1 MQPSSPAPRR
11 GAMMPP
17 LNKKNQKFGD
27 KMDTNP
33 SVDFQDNLMVNRPV
47 TAKYKDNDLDPLEAL
62 NK

>member
-1 MQPSSPAPRR
+1 
-11 GAMMPP
+11 MPP

-33 SVDFQDNLMVNRPV
+33 SVDFQDNLMVTRPV
-47 TAKYKDNDLDPLEAL
+47 TAKYKDKDNDLDPLEAL